1 MKLINLNSVTKAK
14 NGRKLYVLPGCVTT
28 PSAYHALDVLME
40 IRDLTARTIEARK
53 AREKMKVTRTKN
65 GAIITR
71 IHSGNERY
79 FLGA

>member
-1 MKLINLNSVTKAK
+1 MSLINLNSITKVK

-53 AREKMKVTRTKN
+53 ARKSVTKTKSGAIVTRKQ
-65 GAIITR
+65 
-71 IHSGNERY
+71 SGNSRY
-79 FLGA
+79 FL